1 MAIDHSTN
9 EGTGHYID
17 VTPAQWHNFEWAS
30 EPHQENIAQL
40 RNEGENDLPTPMREE
55 GGNGIQEQCHCDM
68 YPGGNPR
75 QYGSLQDGKLPRY
88 PTQVYIASVWC
99 LEDYLY
105 RIGTQLASMTSDAL
119 GTDLTL
125 GQYAGQVKAINNC
138 ADKLAHQLQLAQEP
152 ELHCEVCGDTRLE
165 SDLDGELRCPPC
177 QERIGRLQGQEP
189 VKSLERQ
196 IVEFL
201 GRYVEGGC
209 DGVYLGALVP
219 KFHPLAKYHTL
230 ADAIKDALKD

>member
-196 IVEFL
+196 IVEEL
-201 GRYVEGGC
+201 GRYVDEGC
-209 DGVYLGALVP
+209 DRVYLGALFLP
-219 KFHPLAKYHTL
+219 EDDDYTL
-230 ADAIKDALKD
+230 ADAIRDALKD